1 MSHENT
7 VDMKKLLVIGAMV
20 LGTMQSMAQN
30 VAQTSAQDVQLAT
43 MQQTVQA
50 DDNDGNG
57 LLPNVFNHL
66 GVGVGIG
73 VMNGLSV
80 ELATPATRFLALRA
94 GYNFLPKLKMDVD
107 FDTDFADL
115 NSTVQN
121 SPEFKDYQ
129 IPNEITVEGKLNM
142 GTAHVLVDV
151 YPFQLSSFR
160 VTLGAYF
167 GADKIIKVYNKNEG
181 ELMGVTRWNNDSQ
194 DLTKLVALRAMNG
207 GKLDKVGFDMG
218 DYFLEP
224 DANGNLEASIKVK
237 NFRPYVGVGFGRAVP
252 RHSRVTC
259 NFDLGVQ
266 FWGSPEVYLHGA
278 NGDEQLQS
286 SDLSGEGSKAVEI
299 LSKVKVCPMMSL
311 RIVGRIF

>member
-1 MSHENT
+1 
-7 VDMKKLLVIGAMV
+7 MKKLLVIGTMV
-20 LGTMQSMAQN
+20 LGAMQATAQN
-30 VAQTSAQDVQLAT
+30 VAQTSAQDLQPSAA
-43 MQQTVQA
+43 QQTVQVA
-50 DDNDGNG
+50 DNDGNS

-107 FDTDFADL
+107 FDTDFGDM
-115 NSTVQN
+115 NSAVKNNPRFQN
-121 SPEFKDYQ
+121 YQ
-129 IPNEITVEGKLNM
+129 VPDEITVEGKLDL

-181 ELMGVTRWNNDSQ
+181 DLMGVTKWNQDSQ
-194 DLTKLVALRAMNG
+194 DPTKLADLRAMNG
-207 GKLDKVGFDMG
+207 GKLDKIGFDMG

-224 DANGNLEASIKVK
+224 DAKGNLEASIKVK